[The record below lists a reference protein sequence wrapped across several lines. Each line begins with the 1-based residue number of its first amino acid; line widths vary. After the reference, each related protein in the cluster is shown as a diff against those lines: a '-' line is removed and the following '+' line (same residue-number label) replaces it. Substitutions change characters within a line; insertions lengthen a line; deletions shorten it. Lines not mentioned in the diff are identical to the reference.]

1 MGLGVSRRIGGLK
14 LWLLNDFA
22 GGDAAG
28 EAFGNA
34 GVEADAAPRF
44 CKIAPLISKVAILRL
59 NLMGPNA

>member
-1 MGLGVSRRIGGLK
+1 M
-14 LWLLNDFA
+14 LNDFA